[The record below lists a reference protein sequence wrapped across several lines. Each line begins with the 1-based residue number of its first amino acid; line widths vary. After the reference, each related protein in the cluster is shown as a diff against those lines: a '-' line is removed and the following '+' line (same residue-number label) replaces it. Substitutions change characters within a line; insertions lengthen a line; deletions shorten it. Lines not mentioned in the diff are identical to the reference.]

1 MKPARVSTQAETWE
15 ENQAMVRMLSIEEL
29 AVRVDRLEGLQ
40 STAWVA
46 QGHQNLAQQRI
57 PMTTTQKTPAV
68 PAGYIEFY
76 VYEGSDHTFYWHAKR
91 GGHTIARAGAYDR
104 QADAVREI
112 RRIVTA
118 CAAGKVVITKR
129 PKVAKRR

>member
-1 MKPARVSTQAETWE
+1 MASPT
-15 ENQAMVRMLSIEEL
+15 LHEL

-46 QGHQNLAQQRI
+46 QGQQPQRNPMPTTRTPSPTI
-57 PMTTTQKTPAV
+57 PPGT
-68 PAGYIEFY
+68 IEFR
-76 VYEGSDHTFYWHAKR
+76 VYEGADHAYYWKALR